1 MRNERTQLGIEVKND
16 KHSILWLELE
26 TYVKAKIKARC
37 LKEKT
42 RE

>member
-16 KHSILWLELE
+16 RDSVLLFKLE
-26 TYVKAKIKARC
+26 TYVKVKIKARC